1 MPTIQQ
7 NFVKVLGTGSFLPGN
22 PVPFDDIDS
31 YLGEITQAPA
41 QVLRWLK
48 RTKNIMKEILEIEY
62 FHYAIDPQTKERNED
77 EITMS
82 VKAANRALEA
92 ANMRAEDIEVITY
105 GSPCAL
111 QMPSTSTRIQEA
123 LGIAKCADL
132 QIHANCTS
140 AYKALLTAHDMLR
153 CGRYKNALVVSST
166 LNSPVFSAG
175 YYNQEVVKVEDVL
188 LRWFLCDGA
197 GAVVLQACEENK
209 NGLFLDAT
217 HIESLGGKKAPVMYN
232 RMPAYFVDYRK
243 VIQEGLHHVCQ
254 LAGNEIVDRV
264 VDDNKVTIFTN
275 GLQRMV
281 QRYSVDLSK
290 LRFFQLNMPT
300 KHVVEVILGECNSI
314 LGIPKEKL
322 YTRISKMGYPGPP
335 AVFISLD
342 ALMREEKLN
351 HDDVILSF
359 VLEVSKLLVAGF
371 SMSYKE
377 EK

>member
-1 MPTIQQ
+1 MQE
-7 NFVKVLGTGSFLPGN
+7 NFIKVLGTGSFLPGQ
-22 PVPFDDIDS
+22 PVPFDEIDN
-31 YLGEITQAPA
+31 YLGEITQAPPQA
-41 QVLRWLK
+41 LRWLK

-77 EITMS
+77 EISMS
-82 VKAANRALEA
+82 VKAAQKALEA
-92 ANMRAEDIEVITY
+92 AHLRPEDIELITY

-123 LGIAKCADL
+123 LGIAKCAEL
-132 QIHANCTS
+132 HIHANCTS

-153 CGRYKNALVVSST
+153 CGRYKNALVISST

-175 YYNQEVVKVEDVL
+175 YYNQEIIKVEDML

-197 GAVVLQACEENK
+197 GALVLQACEDKK
-209 NGLFLDAT
+209 NGLFLEAT
-217 HIESLGGKKAPVMYN
+217 HMESLGGKKEAVMYN
-232 RMPAYFVDYRK
+232 RMPAYFVNYRK
-243 VIQEGLHHVCQ
+243 AYEEGLHHVCQ

-275 GLQRMV
+275 GLQRMI
-281 QRYSVDLSK
+281 QRYGIDLEK

-300 KHVVEVILGECNSI
+300 KHIVEVILGECNAI

-342 ALMREEKLN
+342 ALVREEKLN
-351 HDDVILSF
+351 HDDLILSF

-371 SMSYKE
+371 SMTYKE